1 MTIAYLPGSACPPDD
16 VPPYEPWEGQDVVLT
31 EAAVAGRRAA
41 GWIRSL
47 PGPPVPGP
55 VGAWLAGA
63 LPDAVETAMGSLD
76 PAACDRTDPDGRV
89 VDGTGGVDAATM
101 STLAV
106 MPCVL
111 SEVDWLTPDQQV
123 RLLAVASVVTGT
135 VRRLA
140 DDPGSAITYG
150 VARLCGALDHA
161 TPTA

>member
-1 MTIAYLPGSACPPDD
+1 
-16 VPPYEPWEGQDVVLT
+16 
-31 EAAVAGRRAA
+31 
-41 GWIRSL
+41 
-47 PGPPVPGP
+47 
-55 VGAWLAGA
+55 
-63 LPDAVETAMGSLD
+63 MGSLD

-89 VDGTGGVDAATM
+89 VDGTGGVDAGTM

-106 MPCVL
+106 VPCVL

-123 RLLAVASVVTGT
+123 RLLAVASAVAGT

-161 TPTA
+161 TRTD